1 MKEKLLI
8 IGANGHGKVILDIAL
23 KLNKYKEIA
32 FLDDN
37 ENIKECMGK
46 VVIGNTKKLE
56 QYIDEYDMV
65 VAIGNALIRKRILD
79 NIFEAKGSVPV
90 LIHPSAVIGMNVEIG
105 KGTVIMA
112 GAIVNPSVQ
121 IGTGCI
127 VNTGATIDHDCIIG
141 DYVHVSVGSHLAGTV
156 TVGDNTWIG
165 IGAVIINNVDIVSDV
180 IVGAGSVV
188 IGHIQDVGTYMG
200 VPAKKKIE
208 HIGKE

>member
-8 IGANGHGKVILDIAL
+8 IGANGHGKVVLDIAL
-23 KLNKYKEIA
+23 KLNKYKEIV

-37 ENIKECMGK
+37 ENIEECMGK
-46 VVIGNTKKLE
+46 AVIGNTKKLS

-79 NIFEAKGSVPV
+79 NIFEAGGSAPI
-90 LIHPSAVIGMNVEIG
+90 LIHPSAIIGMNVEIE

-112 GAIVNPSVQ
+112 GAIINPLVK
-121 IGTGCI
+121 IGVGCI

-165 IGAVIINNVDIVSDV
+165 IGAVVNNNVTIGSN
-180 IVGAGSVV
+180 IMIGAGGVV
-188 IGHIQDVGTYMG
+188 IKDIELAGTYLG
-200 VPAKKKIE
+200 VPAKMLK
-208 HIGKE
+208 